1 MVYISQKLI
10 DEIVKAIRSIVEPEK
25 TILFGSSVR
34 DDFSQNSDIDIALVG
49 IDRERIY
56 EIKDYINQSVHTLKD
71 IDIIC
76 FEEITNRNLK
86 KRILKEGR
94 VIYERNTC

>member
-1 MVYISQKLI
+1 MAYISQKLI
-10 DEIVKAIRSIVEPEK
+10 DEIVEAIRSIIEPE
-25 TILFGSSVR
+25 TIILFGSSIR

-49 IDRERIY
+49 INRERIY
-56 EIKDYINQSVHTLKD
+56 EIKDDINQSVHTLKD

>member
-25 TILFGSSVR
+25 IILFGSSVR

-71 IDIIC
+71 VDIIC

-94 VIYERNTC
+94 VIYERDTR